1 MKKQEI
7 QKIKGKTEIL
17 LGMRMVDMERWD
29 DSMLCGFIP
38 ANKDEEI
45 IQQELRMIERI
56 DFDYRIATHGVFRW
70 TYKDRVI
77 LAYQDIFQPSI
88 AILDDNGLGIRGGDE
103 IKDFD
108 FNEWGNNRFD
118 EINEQNFKPIYQ
130 QTKGFVVKKIDISRF
145 GDLTIKFENGYRLE
159 IFIDV
164 SDPLNCWEFY
174 QPGEINNIMIGGNE
188 VVEENIDV
196 TQT

>member
-88 AILDDNGLGIRGGDE
+88 AILDDNRLGIRGGMKLRTLTSMSGA
-103 IKDFD
+103 ITVLMKSM
-108 FNEWGNNRFD
+108 NR
-118 EINEQNFKPIYQ
+118 
-130 QTKGFVVKKIDISRF
+130 ISNRSISKQRV
-145 GDLTIKFENGYRLE
+145 LL
-159 IFIDV
+159 
-164 SDPLNCWEFY
+164 
-174 QPGEINNIMIGGNE
+174 
-188 VVEENIDV
+188 
-196 TQT
+196 